1 MSEQHWYSGV
11 VGTLILPLAAI
22 GIVAFIIMNY
32 IFPNA
37 NKAIDELAKAI
48 EQVWT
53 EYDKEYKEFMA
64 KGSLTQGEEEILQ
77 AKLDLVKGPMQKLAD
92 TAAGAT
98 DLVYKLG
105 LAVIAAVGIYE
116 VVRHA
121 GDIATNWKKF
131 VNALRDPKNQGAV
144 LAPNNVGKWT
154 YSTPEELGAMFRLSS
169 IMEIADSG
177 NVALA
182 SQALSA
188 EQATWASVTIPQMSI
203 SAQNLI
209 SQMPL
214 FQGMQLVLAQQLLAT
229 YNMYLQIYAVTPPP
243 LFWLPPVI

>member
-22 GIVAFIIMNY
+22 SIVAFIVINY
-32 IFPNA
+32 LFPTA
-37 NKAIDELAKAI
+37 NKAIDALAQAI
-48 EQVWT
+48 KDVWV

-64 KGSLTQGEEEILQ
+64 KGSLTQGEEEILK
-77 AKLDLVKGPMQKLAD
+77 AKIDLVKGPMQKLAD
-92 TAAGAT
+92 AANGPY
-98 DLVYKLG
+98 DLMYSLG
-105 LAVIAAVGIYE
+105 LALIAAIALVEIAKHSGE
-116 VVRHA
+116 
-121 GDIATNWKKF
+121 IATNWKKF
-131 VNALRDPKNQGAV
+131 IDSIRNTDNQGAV
-144 LAPNNVGKWT
+144 LSPNDLGMWT

-229 YNMYLQIYAVTPPP
+229 YNMYLQIYAFTPPP
-243 LFWLPPVI
+243 LFWLPPPI